1 MGSMIKKVKF
11 VLFLAVII
19 IPVFI
24 LIYFIYKN
32 EAELQSAK
40 SPYKTVTLPVTE
52 ISVQYGSEVPSK
64 VNIPKTIDVIVLN
77 DYADKIG
84 AYGMYFG
91 TYVGPKD
98 WTGKATEGGGGS
110 LVVELY
116 PSGGSTK
123 SGPSIT
129 FYDVPACRSCI
140 LTRAALFWSQ
150 AKKELIAG
158 NFTVPEPP
166 AGLKV
171 LPITQQ
177 IALFTLPDT
186 NDGLG
191 VNGVAYVK
199 KVNGKVDAP
208 FKQVTIKLPKE
219 DYDLAKELRNIYLD
233 REVLK

>member
-1 MGSMIKKVKF
+1 MGFIIKRVRLI
-11 VLFLAVII
+11 LFLAVII
-19 IPVFI
+19 IPVFT

-32 EAELQSAK
+32 EAELQSVK
-40 SPYKTVTLPVTE
+40 FPYKTVTLPVTE
-52 ISVQYGSEVPSK
+52 INVQYGSETPPK
-64 VNIPKTIDVIVLN
+64 VNIPKTIDVVVLN
-77 DYADKIG
+77 TYADKIG

-91 TYVGPKD
+91 TYVGPKN

-116 PSGGSTK
+116 PFGGSTK
-123 SGPSIT
+123 SGPNII
-129 FYDVPACRSCI
+129 FYDILACRSCI
-140 LTRAALFWSQ
+140 LTSAALFWSQ
-150 AKKELIAG
+150 AKEELIAN
-158 NFTVPEPP
+158 NFTVPEPLT
-166 AGLKV
+166 GLKV

-186 NDGLG
+186 NDGLE

-219 DYDLAKELRNIYLD
+219 DYGLAKELWNIYLD